1 MTKAK
6 SPLDSARYEVLTQED
21 PETGDLI
28 IPLPEPLL
36 KRMGW
41 KEGDDVEINIDENGN
56 IFLKK
61 K

>member
-6 SPLDSARYEVLTQED
+6 SPLDNARYEVITQED

-41 KEGDDVEINIDENGN
+41 KEGDDVEINFDENGH

>member
-1 MTKAK
+1 MTKAR
-6 SPLDSARYEVLTQED
+6 SPLDNARFEVITQED

-41 KEGDDVEINIDENGN
+41 KEGDDVEISLDENGQ
-56 IFLKK
+56 IYLKK